1 MSDSQEQV
9 RYKRKRKKSFLK
21 NAKGYGKKGMY
32 GRGTQLDADTY
43 QYFIRI
49 LEVYKEGFP
58 SEEDK
63 LIFVNNVFQH
73 TEDQEINCC
82 CNQVGCRVIQT
93 FLPFANDTYL
103 KRYMD
108 ILLSDLRPLCSDP
121 FASHVIQTLLDIACQ
136 KSFEKDIEKDFRESC
151 KTATIRISKFLLNN
165 LEDYVWDS
173 YGNHII
179 RTVLKNLTCL
189 KNDSHVSIDEYKS
202 IVREFGNR
210 LISWPQF
217 NSLPYSEL
225 TSGLLQILLNALAV
239 IDPKL
244 LGSYLTKFLNESF
257 TKISQTEY
265 ENTSTD
271 TLPDAFM
278 SKPVIMLLECCLEVA
293 TPKLYT
299 QIYIQCF
306 ANKLPRLSKIK
317 NTNFAVQKLLNQC
330 KEKSEFESMF
340 DELSG
345 SLNEIIDVGHTGVI
359 LALGQGCKRL
369 SSKQGV
375 FVQNIMKYYDC
386 YEPEA
391 HQIDIVMCLCKN
403 LKHSLLKENKDVDL
417 QNARLNLH
425 GTLIVQLLLE
435 FNKPIKIINSILGID
450 LNNLKKIFCNRMGCH
465 IVDAFVKSQY
475 VGEKSREKLIRKL
488 QGTYQDLASDK
499 YGSRSFEAIW
509 NVANLKS
516 RKIIMNELAHKD
528 GVWSNSQFGKI
539 ISSKISLQLY
549 KRNKDDWTKCVD
561 NKDSKVNAKELF
573 VDIIG

>member
-561 NKDSKVNAKELF
+561 KKDSKVNAKELF

>member
-306 ANKLPRLSKIK
+306 ANKLLRLSKIK

-369 SSKQGV
+369 STKQGV

-561 NKDSKVNAKELF
+561 KKDSKVNAKELF